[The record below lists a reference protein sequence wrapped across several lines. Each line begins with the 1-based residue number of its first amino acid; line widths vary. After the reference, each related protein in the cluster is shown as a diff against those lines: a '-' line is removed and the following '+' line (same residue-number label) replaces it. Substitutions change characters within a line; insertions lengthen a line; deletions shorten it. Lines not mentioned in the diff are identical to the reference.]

1 MTWLTCRLVA
11 DRAGW
16 LWEAECN
23 RHGPLDFP
31 DSILDHACEVHRL
44 TQGAAVDLLVGAIRE
59 ARAGDRE
66 RQMAMSEV
74 AA

>member
-16 LWEAECN
+16 LWEAECGT
-23 RHGPLDFP
+23 HGPLDFP
-31 DSILDHACEVHRL
+31 DGILDHAVEVHRL

-66 RQMAMSEV
+66 RQMAMEV